1 VSPFHDLGQRRGGA
15 PPVERARNLQSSG
28 KMPSTGERL
37 QANAGVQGISLPRFA
52 WLLALGVLGL
62 AGLLSLGVGGLA
74 LVSGHA
80 FPAATANV
88 ARGPGLTGQ

>member
-1 VSPFHDLGQRRGGA
+1 MSPFHDLGQRRCSP
-15 PPVERARNLQSSG
+15 PPVESARDLPSSR

-62 AGLLSLGVGGLA
+62 AGLLSLGVGGMA
-74 LVSGHA
+74 LVSGYA
-80 FPAATANV
+80 FPAATAN
-88 ARGPGLTGQ
+88 AAKGPGLTGK

>member
-1 VSPFHDLGQRRGGA
+1 MSPFHDLGQRRCSP
-15 PPVERARNLQSSG
+15 PPVESARNLPSSG

-37 QANAGVQGISLPRFA
+37 RANAAVQGISLPRFA

-62 AGLLSLGVGGLA
+62 AGLLSLGVGGMA
-74 LVSGHA
+74 LVPGYA

-88 ARGPGLTGQ
+88 TKGPGLTGK

>member
-1 VSPFHDLGQRRGGA
+1 MSPFHDLGQRRGGA

-62 AGLLSLGVGGLA
+62 AGLLSLGVGGVVFVQGYVL
-74 LVSGHA
+74 
-80 FPAATANV
+80 PAATANV
-88 ARGPGLTGQ
+88 ATGTGLTGK